1 MFLRP
6 RSVSRQEVRMLI
18 VLKLGLFLEMFLFLV
33 FAWRYILIMIDRLP
47 PPTYRKEA
55 PNSSFGYTDY
65 HGKGWLQS
73 LMVVLPIIVLPSA
86 LEAFSLGESDA
97 LNRMFYWVIR
107 LGVFG
112 LLNLYGFVMQKAK
125 KPEHKY
131 DFYAVDA
138 FGMLLFAAACNF
150 CAIFPLNK

>member
-1 MFLRP
+1 
-6 RSVSRQEVRMLI
+6 MLI

-65 HGKGWLQS
+65 HGKGWLQ
-73 LMVVLPIIVLPSA
+73 LFMVVFLLVVLVNA
-86 LEAFSLGESDA
+86 LDVRLLGETDVLS
-97 LNRMFYWVIR
+97 RMFYWAIR

-112 LLNLYGFVMQKAK
+112 LLNLYGLVLQRTK
-125 KPEHKY
+125 KPEHEY
-131 DFYAVDA
+131 EFRVVDFFEMFFFFV
-138 FGMLLFAAACNF
+138 ACVF
-150 CAIFPLNK
+150 CSVFPLDK